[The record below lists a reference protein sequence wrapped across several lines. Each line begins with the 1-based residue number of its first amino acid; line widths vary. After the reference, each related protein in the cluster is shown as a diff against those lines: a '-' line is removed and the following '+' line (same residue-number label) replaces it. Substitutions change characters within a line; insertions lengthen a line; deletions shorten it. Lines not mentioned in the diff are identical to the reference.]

1 MYTMNRCKPH
11 FSPVR
16 RLCAGALL
24 AGLACSGLMQP
35 LHRVRRLA
43 GRVEFDHLALH
54 RPANERP
61 HDNPA
66 AGREIG
72 GLGVVEDL
80 AGLLVVVPETGGA
93 DDDLQF
99 GEAAVYVGDVKE
111 TSAGASVSRPRWR
124 AGTWSSRTYGGA
136 G

>member
-1 MYTMNRCKPH
+1 LEVGQLLFR
-11 FSPVR
+11 VDE
-16 RLCAGALL
+16 GVEAL
-24 AGLACSGLMQP
+24 A
-35 LHRVRRLA
+35 
-43 GRVEFDHLALH
+43 E
-54 RPANERP
+54 
-61 HDNPA
+61 
-66 AGREIG
+66 G
-72 GLGVVEDL
+72 GLLVEDL